1 MIKQTI
7 TKTLITDFN
16 HNNTIIMLNT
26 IKWIQT
32 FLLIAAFY
40 GAIGQTKISADQAKS
55 IIKSSNIKLKG
66 DALQVAYSKAIVHT
80 ASVLSPTQFNG
91 EFGQFNSA
99 FFDIGVGINQS
110 FALPKVYRTKL
121 AVNQQNV
128 KTAQVYAALSEKEI
142 MQQLDILFQNFALLS
157 AKEKLL
163 SYQDSLFNIFVQK
176 NVLRWQN
183 GESDILAKASA
194 EQQKASINRQ
204 LDWVK
209 SLKQSLLVDLNGL
222 LSSDQLYVPDELS
235 FGLIPLPLTYQ
246 GIINLQHPS
255 LLIVENE
262 MQAARL
268 NTQLQKAAKLPT
280 LSVGYKNVSFRGL
293 GPDNVYYNSSDRFSS
308 FQLGVAAPIFGK
320 SYNAAIE
327 AARVQEDFSS
337 NQYLLKK
344 IELDN
349 QIRQKSILRQE
360 LVSKYESF
368 QKESIPNAK
377 LVKQVSSKQF
387 ESGEINYLDYVLLN
401 NQAIGIEMEL
411 LDLIAAANVLTIEL
425 QYLTNNL

>member
-1 MIKQTI
+1 M
-7 TKTLITDFN
+7 
-16 HNNTIIMLNT
+16 
-26 IKWIQT
+26 
-32 FLLIAAFY
+32 
-40 GAIGQTKISADQAKS
+40 
-55 IIKSSNIKLKG
+55 
-66 DALQVAYSKAIVHT
+66 
-80 ASVLSPTQFNG
+80 
-91 EFGQFNSA
+91 
-99 FFDIGVGINQS
+99 
-110 FALPKVYRTKL
+110 
-121 AVNQQNV
+121 
-128 KTAQVYAALSEKEI
+128 
-142 MQQLDILFQNFALLS
+142 
-157 AKEKLL
+157 
-163 SYQDSLFNIFVQK
+163 
-176 NVLRWQN
+176 
-183 GESDILAKASA
+183 
-194 EQQKASINRQ
+194 
-204 LDWVK
+204 
-209 SLKQSLLVDLNGL
+209 
-222 LSSDQLYVPDELS
+222 
-235 FGLIPLPLTYQ
+235 
-246 GIINLQHPS
+246 
-255 LLIVENE
+255 
-262 MQAARL
+262 
-268 NTQLQKAAKLPT
+268 PT